1 MYTLEQLK
9 SKNFGEWD
17 FYAGA
22 SEPDEVEVVGE
33 FCADGDGFVSV
44 QVLADGSIRLLDQGD
59 YMLDLDSDIDVAIKQ
74 ATDYLR
80 EQWPNI
86 YDMWFGGSEQ

>member
-1 MYTLEQLK
+1 
-9 SKNFGEWD
+9 
-17 FYAGA
+17 
-22 SEPDEVEVVGE
+22 
-33 FCADGDGFVSV
+33 VSV
-44 QVLADGSIRLLDQGD
+44 LKDGSIRLLDQGD
-59 YMLDLDSDIDVAIKQ
+59 YMRDLSADIDVAIKQ

>member
-9 SKNFGEWD
+9 SKDFGEWD
-17 FYAGA
+17 FYPFDDA
-22 SEPDEVEVVGE
+22 EIVGE

-44 QVLADGSIRLLDQGD
+44 SVLKDGSIRLLDQGD
-59 YMLDLDSDIDVAIKQ
+59 YMRDLSADIDVAIKQ

>member
-1 MYTLEQLK
+1 MTYTVDQLK
-9 SKNFGEWD
+9 AKDFGEWD
-17 FYAGA
+17 FYAFDDA
-22 SEPDEVEVVGE
+22 ETVGE

-44 QVLADGSIRLLDQGD
+44 QIQKNGSIRLLDQGE
-59 YMLDLDSDIDVAIKQ
+59 YMLDLSADVDEAIKQ

-86 YDMWFGGSEQ
+86 YSMWFGGSDE